1 LVQLFN
7 DLTLQHFN
15 VPFTLQELATMCGGE
30 LVGEPALKITG
41 AASLAEAVP
50 GEISFFADRKYVGL
64 LRKTRASAVF
74 VPPDFAEATSDAAQ
88 IRVSNPAKAFEQLVL
103 KLAPKPITFA
113 PGIHPSAIVDPSAQ
127 LGKRVSIQP
136 HVVIEAD
143 AKIGDNTIVGAGSYV
158 GHETV
163 IGSSSLIYPR
173 VTIRERSRVGSRV
186 IIHSGT
192 VIGADGFGFE
202 MVDGRQ
208 QKIQQ
213 LGIVQIDDDVEI
225 GANTTVDRARFG
237 RTWIQQGAKI
247 DNLVQIAHNV
257 VIGKNT
263 VIAAQTGIAGS
274 VRIGQRVLI
283 GGQAGIIG
291 HIEIGDNTAIG
302 AQSGIS
308 KNISGGAW
316 WASPAVPLAEAKQQ
330 IAWIH
335 RLGKLFARVKEIE
348 KKLGL

>member
-1 LVQLFN
+1 M
-7 DLTLQHFN
+7 T
-15 VPFTLQELATMCGGE
+15 FTLQQLVKTSGGE
-30 LVGEPALKITG
+30 LVGDPSLQITG
-41 AASLAEAVP
+41 AASLGEATP
-50 GEISFFADRKYVGL
+50 GEISFFANRKYVGL

-74 VPPDFAEATSDAAQ
+74 VPADFAEPIAPAQ
-88 IRVSNPAKAFEQLVL
+88 IRVANPTKAFEQVVV
-103 KLAPKPITFA
+103 KFAPKPITFA
-113 PGIHPSAIVDPSAQ
+113 PGVPPTAVVDTSAQ
-127 LGKRVSIQP
+127 LGQRVSIQP
-136 HVVIEAD
+136 HAVIEPGAR
-143 AKIGDNTIVGAGSYV
+143 IGDDTVIGAGSYV

-163 IGSSSLIYPR
+163 IGSACHIYPR
-173 VTIRERSRVGSRV
+173 VAIRERSRIGSRV
-186 IIHSGT
+186 IIHSGA

-202 MVDGRQ
+202 MIDGRH
-208 QKIQQ
+208 QKLQQ

-237 RTWIQQGAKI
+237 RTWIQQGVKI

-274 VRIGQRVLI
+274 VQVGQRVLI

-330 IAWIH
+330 IAWVR
-335 RLGKLFARVKEIE
+335 RLGKLFARMKEGE

>member
-1 LVQLFN
+1 M
-7 DLTLQHFN
+7 T
-15 VPFTLQELATMCGGE
+15 FTLQELARTSGGE
-30 LVGEPALKITG
+30 LIGDPTLQITG
-41 AASLAEAVP
+41 AASLVEATP
-50 GEISFFADRKYVGL
+50 GEISFFGNRKYIGL
-64 LRKTRASAVF
+64 LRKTRASAIF
-74 VPPDFAEATSDAAQ
+74 VPPDFAEPINAAH
-88 IRVSNPAKAFEQLVL
+88 IRVSNPTKAFEEVL
-103 KLAPKPITFA
+103 LKFAPKPITFT
-113 PGIHPSAIVDPSAQ
+113 PGIHSSAVVDPSAQ
-127 LGKRVSIQP
+127 LGERVSIQP
-136 HVVIEAD
+136 LAVIEPGAR
-143 AKIGDNTIVGAGSYV
+143 IGDDTIIGAGSYI

-163 IGSSSLIYPR
+163 IGSACHIYPN
-173 VTIRERSRVGSRV
+173 VTIRERSQIGSRV
-186 IIHSGT
+186 IIHSGA
-192 VIGADGFGFE
+192 VVGADGFGFE
-202 MVDGRQ
+202 MIDGRQ

-237 RTWIQQGAKI
+237 RTWIQQGVKI

-308 KNISGGAW
+308 KNISGGTW
-316 WASPAVPLAEAKQQ
+316 WASPAVSLAEAKQQ
-330 IAWIH
+330 IAWVR
-335 RLGKLFARVKEIE
+335 RLGKLVARVKEIE
-348 KKLGL
+348 KSLRLS

>member
-1 LVQLFN
+1 MTFS
-7 DLTLQHFN
+7 
-15 VPFTLQELATMCGGE
+15 LQELATLSGAE
-30 LVGEPALKITG
+30 LIGDPKLQITG
-41 AASLAEAVP
+41 AASLGEATP
-50 GEISFFADRKYVGL
+50 GEISFFANRKYIGL
-64 LRKTRASAVF
+64 LRKTCASAIF
-74 VPPDFAEATSDAAQ
+74 VPPDFAEPISAAQ
-88 IRVSNPAKAFEQLVL
+88 VRVSNPTKAFEQVL
-103 KLAPKPITFA
+103 LKFAPSAVTFA
-113 PGIHPSAIVDPSAQ
+113 PGIHSTAIVDPSVQ
-127 LGKRVSIQP
+127 LGERVSIQP
-136 HVVIEAD
+136 LAVIEAGTR
-143 AKIGDNTIVGAGSYV
+143 IGDDTIVGAGSYI

-163 IGSSSLIYPR
+163 IGSACHIYPQ
-173 VTIRERSRVGSRV
+173 VTIRERSKIGSRV
-186 IIHSGT
+186 IVHSGA

-208 QKIQQ
+208 EKIQQ

-225 GANTTVDRARFG
+225 GANTTIDRARFG
-237 RTWIQQGAKI
+237 RTWIQEGAKI

-263 VIAAQTGIAGS
+263 VIAAQSGIAGS
-274 VRIGQRVLI
+274 VQIGQRVLI
-283 GGQAGIIG
+283 GGQVGVIG
-291 HIEIGDNTAIG
+291 HIEIGDNTALG

-330 IAWIH
+330 IAWVR

>member
-1 LVQLFN
+1 M
-7 DLTLQHFN
+7 T
-15 VPFTLQELATMCGGE
+15 FTLQELATLSGAE
-30 LVGEPALKITG
+30 LIGDPKLQITG
-41 AASLAEAVP
+41 AASLGEATP
-50 GEISFFADRKYVGL
+50 GEISFFANRKYIGL
-64 LRKTRASAVF
+64 LRKTCASAIF
-74 VPPDFAEATSDAAQ
+74 VPPDFAEPINAAQ
-88 IRVSNPAKAFEQLVL
+88 VRVSNPTKAFEQVL
-103 KLAPKPITFA
+103 LKFAPSAVTFA
-113 PGIHPSAIVDPSAQ
+113 PGIHSTAIVDPSVQ
-127 LGKRVSIQP
+127 LGERVSIQP
-136 HVVIEAD
+136 LAVIEAGTR
-143 AKIGDNTIVGAGSYV
+143 IGDDTIVGAGSYI

-163 IGSSSLIYPR
+163 IGSACHIYPQ
-173 VTIRERSRVGSRV
+173 VTIRERSKIGSRV
-186 IIHSGT
+186 IVHSGA

-208 QKIQQ
+208 EKIQQ

-225 GANTTVDRARFG
+225 GANTTIDRARFG
-237 RTWIQQGAKI
+237 RTWIQEGAKI

-263 VIAAQTGIAGS
+263 VIAAQSGIAGS
-274 VRIGQRVLI
+274 VQIGQRVLI
-283 GGQAGIIG
+283 GGQVGVIG

-330 IAWIH
+330 IAWVR

>member
-1 LVQLFN
+1 M
-7 DLTLQHFN
+7 T
-15 VPFTLQELATMCGGE
+15 FTLQELATMSGGE
-30 LVGEPALKITG
+30 LIGDPALKITG
-41 AASLAEAVP
+41 AASLAEATS
-50 GEISFFADRKYVGL
+50 GEISFFVNRKYVGL

-74 VPPDFAEATSDAAQ
+74 VPLDFGEQITAAE
-88 IRVSNPAKAFEQLVL
+88 IRVSNPAKTFEQVVL
-103 KLAPKPITFA
+103 KLAPKPITLA
-113 PGIHPSAIVDPSAQ
+113 PGIHQSAIVDPGAQ
-127 LGKRVSIQP
+127 LGERVSIQP
-136 HVVIEAD
+136 HAVIEAG
-143 AKIGDNTIVGAGSYV
+143 AKIGYDTIIGAGTYI

-163 IGSSSLIYPR
+163 IGPACLIYPR
-173 VTIRERSRVGSRV
+173 VTIRERTRIGSRV
-186 IIHSGT
+186 IIHSGA

-202 MVDGRQ
+202 MVDERHE
-208 QKIQQ
+208 KIQQ

-237 RTWIQQGAKI
+237 RTWIQGGAKI
-247 DNLVQIAHNV
+247 DNLVQVAHNV

-274 VRIGQRVLI
+274 VQIGQRVLI

-330 IAWIH
+330 IAWVR
-335 RLGKLFARVKEIE
+335 RLGKLFERVKQIE

>member
-1 LVQLFN
+1 
-7 DLTLQHFN
+7 
-15 VPFTLQELATMCGGE
+15 
-30 LVGEPALKITG
+30 
-41 AASLAEAVP
+41 
-50 GEISFFADRKYVGL
+50 
-64 LRKTRASAVF
+64 
-74 VPPDFAEATSDAAQ
+74 
-88 IRVSNPAKAFEQLVL
+88 
-103 KLAPKPITFA
+103 
-113 PGIHPSAIVDPSAQ
+113 
-127 LGKRVSIQP
+127 
-136 HVVIEAD
+136 
-143 AKIGDNTIVGAGSYV
+143 
-158 GHETV
+158 
-163 IGSSSLIYPR
+163 

-186 IIHSGT
+186 IIHSGV

-202 MVDGRQ
+202 MIDGRQ

-237 RTWIQQGAKI
+237 RTWIQQGVKI
-247 DNLVQIAHNV
+247 DNLVQIGHNV
-257 VIGKNT
+257 VIGRNT

-274 VRIGQRVLI
+274 VQIGQRVLI

-330 IAWIH
+330 IAWTR

-348 KKLGL
+348 KKLGP